1 MNPNHRTDLWLN
13 MAQTILVGFLF
24 LFLQVIPASS
34 HEGVHRRGPETEK
47 SPFKHPIISSSELYS
62 VELITRNVKGEPTPA
77 FLAVK
82 YTDSWQWIMLEQPFL
97 ANPRTDAQR
106 SYRPQWKTKYPIHS
120 NGRVQVRLPKGR
132 YVLYAGKGLEY
143 VLVKH
148 IFEVTPDKIT
158 SVDISLERFID
169 MPAKGWWSGDTHV
182 HAPRFGAKD
191 NRELLW
197 AAQAED
203 IHISSI
209 LLMGDREFLHFPQYA
224 LGKAGTLREGDFWL
238 VPGQEE
244 PRTSELGHTI
254 MLNTQ
259 RLYRNIDDYYRYDS
273 IFKEARKD
281 HVLTGIAH
289 FFGDKFLSRNA
300 GALLLAEDLVDF
312 VELMDDTGMFKPEHF
327 YDALNMGARLSLSA
341 GSDFPWGGH
350 IGDNRTY
357 VLLEEG
363 AEFNPD
369 NWYGALKAG
378 RSFVTQGPLLNF
390 QINGQPIGS
399 DLHVKKGDR
408 LDITVR
414 AEGHPDVS
422 SPKKLWLVSMGDTI
436 KQIETE
442 RRDAGVLEFQLS
454 LTAQNSQWYAV
465 AAEGYKGAIAHSS
478 PIYVHVDGGPVT
490 VKPEKLIL
498 LYEENMARINRMGKA
513 EFVPEEQRG
522 HFTAWLDHIRA
533 IYLKK
538 IAALKRE

>member
-1 MNPNHRTDLWLN
+1 MNLWSTLSRTTFV
-13 MAQTILVGFLF
+13 ASLF
-24 LFLQVIPASS
+24 LALLISS
-34 HEGVHRRGPETEK
+34 AWSHDGVHHTSSINESTA
-47 SPFKHPIISSSELYS
+47 FKLPITSSSELFS
-62 VELITRNVKGEPTPA
+62 VEFVTRNVKGEPTPA

-82 YTDSWQWIMLEQPFL
+82 YADSWQWIMLEQPFL

-106 SYRPQWKTKYPIHS
+106 SYRPQWRTKYPIHS
-120 NGRVQVRLPKGR
+120 NGRTQIRLPKGR

-143 VLVKH
+143 APVKH
-148 IFEVTPDKIT
+148 VFEVAADNKT
-158 SVDISLERFID
+158 SVDVTLKRYID

-182 HAPRFGAKD
+182 HAPRFGVKD
-191 NRELLW
+191 NRGLLW

-209 LLMGDREFLHFPQYA
+209 LLMGDKEFLHFPQYA
-224 LGKAGTLREGDFWL
+224 LGKDGTHREGDFWL

-259 RLYRNIDDYYRYDS
+259 RLYRNTDDYYRYDA
-273 IFKEARKD
+273 IFRKSRND
-281 HVLTGIAH
+281 GALTGIAH
-289 FFGDKFLSRNA
+289 FYGDKFLSRNA

-363 AEFNPD
+363 VEFNPD
-369 NWYGALKAG
+369 NWYAALKAG
-378 RSFVTQGPLLNF
+378 RSFVTQGPLLDF
-390 QINGQPIGS
+390 KINGQSIGS

-408 LDITVR
+408 IDITVR
-414 AEGHPDVS
+414 TEGHPDVS
-422 SPKKLWLVSMGDTI
+422 SPKKLWLVSMGHTI
-436 KQIETE
+436 KKIDTE
-442 RRDAGVLEFQLS
+442 RRDAGVLEFQLT
-454 LTAQNSQWYAV
+454 LTAERSQWFAV
-465 AAEGYKGAIAHSS
+465 AAEGYKGAVAHSS

-490 VKPEKLIL
+490 AKPEKLTL
-498 LYEENMARINRMGKA
+498 LYEENIARIDRMGKA
-513 EFVPEEQRG
+513 EFVPEEQRA
-522 HFTAWLDHIRA
+522 HFILWLDHVRT

-538 IAALKRE
+538 IAALNRE